1 MTQNNIV
8 LVVST
13 SIINNNN
20 DVLLIKENRLSEK
33 NKWNF
38 PSGHIEQGEDILLA
52 ACREAK
58 EETGYDI
65 RLTHTTGVYNFISR
79 TNHQVIL
86 LHFVGAITGGS
97 LKLEED
103 EITDSKWIPQAE
115 ILEMENGELRNPG
128 VMKQIAR
135 SLIDK
140 DLYPI
145 TLFKDQL
152 VSLY

>member
-38 PSGHIEQGEDILLA
+38 PSGRIEQGEDITLA
-52 ACREAK
+52 ACREVK

-65 RLTHTTGVYNFISR
+65 RMTHTTGIYNFVSS

-86 LHFVGAITGGS
+86 FHFIGVIAGGS

-115 ILEMENGELRNPG
+115 LLEMENCELRNPG

-140 DLYPI
+140 ELYPI

-152 VSLY
+152 L